1 MGATLFRVYI
11 VVNAVIS
18 YTNRVHYKG
27 STLHVYLFALQPP
40 CGTVQLHDTDIDS
53 LLSPA
58 VVLEGAAP
66 AEQAERVALFL
77 ERGKM
82 GAMRGREE
90 GVREGGRKGDV
101 GRRVGERSMEGG

>member
-40 CGTVQLHDTDIDS
+40 CGTVQLHDTDIAS

-66 AEQAERVALFL
+66 AEQAERVALFWREVRWGRCVGERKGL
-77 ERGKM
+77 E
-82 GAMRGREE
+82 
-90 GVREGGRKGDV
+90 REGGREMWV
-101 GRRVGERSMEGG
+101 GG